1 MKKLSRLFLII
12 GAISFLLLIPTVF
25 ARQQQI
31 SMDDPI
37 YLEYISNADCVTCE
51 REDAVLVE
59 FQALNPTFNITSQF
73 LHVSTNITEFTEF
86 RSYVEGLGFEGMMPP
101 VVLFFK
107 ADYVFA
113 LIDEDITLDNLESRY
128 QAFLELEGA
137 HPNWAGD
144 PVTPWLAF
152 VSGFV
157 TGLSPCVILVTAV
170 ISSTLLIQDG
180 EKKKLL
186 PIFTGFILGV
196 LLMYLLLGIAL
207 VTVFNL
213 FTSAFF
219 GTTLRIIFA
228 IIMFALGLW
237 YIIDATNEKSKLFAT
252 PTWIK
257 DFVKSMAARGTFLY
271 TFVLGFVFSF
281 LKIPCVGGIL
291 ASLVSG
297 VASDPSLYI
306 PNLAMF
312 YAGLLLP
319 IIVLMGVLAFGVQTK
334 KVNEIRVKY
343 RPLLRI
349 ISGLLIIGL
358 TIYSLWL

>member
-1 MKKLSRLFLII
+1 MKKLSRFLLIV
-12 GAISFLLLIPTVF
+12 GSISFLLLIPTVF

-31 SMDDPI
+31 SVDDPV
-37 YLEYISNADCVTCE
+37 YLEYYSNADCSTCE
-51 REDAVLVE
+51 REDAVLLE
-59 FQALNPTFNITSQF
+59 FQTLHPMANITSQF
-73 LHVSTNITEFTEF
+73 LHVSTNMTEFSEF
-86 RSYVEGLGFEGMMPP
+86 RAYIEGLGFEGIIPP
-101 VVLFFK
+101 VVFFFK
-107 ADYVFA
+107 EDYVFA
-113 LIDEDITLDNLESRY
+113 LVDEDITLENLESRY
-128 QAFLELEGA
+128 QVFLELEGA
-137 HPNWAGD
+137 HPNWEDD

-170 ISSTLLIQDG
+170 VSSTLLIQEG

-186 PIFTGFILGV
+186 PIFTGFLLGV

-228 IIMFALGLW
+228 IIMFALGAW
-237 YIIDATNEKSKLFAT
+237 YIIDAFNEKSKLFTT

-297 VASDPSLYI
+297 VANDSSLYI
-306 PNLAMF
+306 PSLATF
-312 YAGLLLP
+312 YVGLLLP
-319 IIVLMGVLAFGVQTK
+319 ILILMGILAFGVQTK

-343 RPLLRI
+343 RPHLRI

>member
-1 MKKLSRLFLII
+1 
-12 GAISFLLLIPTVF
+12 
-25 ARQQQI
+25 
-31 SMDDPI
+31 
-37 YLEYISNADCVTCE
+37 
-51 REDAVLVE
+51 
-59 FQALNPTFNITSQF
+59 
-73 LHVSTNITEFTEF
+73 
-86 RSYVEGLGFEGMMPP
+86 
-101 VVLFFK
+101 
-107 ADYVFA
+107 
-113 LIDEDITLDNLESRY
+113 
-128 QAFLELEGA
+128 
-137 HPNWAGD
+137 
-144 PVTPWLAF
+144 
-152 VSGFV
+152 
-157 TGLSPCVILVTAV
+157 
-170 ISSTLLIQDG
+170 
-180 EKKKLL
+180 
-186 PIFTGFILGV
+186 
-196 LLMYLLLGIAL
+196 MYLLLGIAL

-349 ISGLLIIGL
+349 ISGLLIILL